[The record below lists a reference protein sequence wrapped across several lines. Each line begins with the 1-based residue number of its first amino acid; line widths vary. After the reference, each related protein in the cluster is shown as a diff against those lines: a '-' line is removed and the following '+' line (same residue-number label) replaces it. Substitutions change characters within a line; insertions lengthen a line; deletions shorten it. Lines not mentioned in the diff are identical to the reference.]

1 MHDYFGEWY
10 RTAGIPPESV
20 PLAERWKAV
29 EQFSPN
35 STEIA
40 LLTQLFFQLTLSDSS
55 FPETLRKAL
64 HDTDV
69 TIQMSGNDNELIV
82 LAGAELIDV
91 IDRADRELADFAALC
106 LVCAAAQ
113 NLRQNPL
120 VPDIPE
126 RATKYLKK
134 RSESRAKPV
143 KDSPETKLFD
153 ALTAVGGAHV
163 ELAGEFR
170 KIQLRLP
177 LVDEETNMLWWLVGE
192 TSGELDKRWSE
203 LDAGAVCSIGAAEL
217 ADLTKVLPGPVAARA
232 FLDRAVRSERKKV
245 PTSITIAEIV
255 SETPKEW
262 REKRYKTPIPNELAG
277 LLPIHQAMTLS
288 LQADDDGAWRNVFRT
303 LTRIPASAKGSPDAV
318 AYQMYLEHLT
328 ARSFAKMGKSE

>member
-29 EQFSPN
+29 EAFKAN
-35 STEIA
+35 SADAA

-55 FPETLRKAL
+55 FPETFRKSL

-69 TIQMSGNDNELIV
+69 TMPMSGNDNELIV
-82 LAGAELIDV
+82 LAGAELIDL
-91 IDRADRELADFAALC
+91 IERGQRDLADFAGLC
-106 LVCAAAQ
+106 LVCAGAQ

-126 RATKYLKK
+126 RATTYLKK
-134 RSESRAKPV
+134 RSENRAKPV
-143 KDSPETKLFD
+143 KESPETKLFD
-153 ALTAVGGAHV
+153 ALTAVGAPHS

-170 KIQLRLP
+170 KMQLRLP
-177 LVDEETNMLWWLVGE
+177 LVDEETNMLWWLVGD
-192 TSGELDKRWSE
+192 TSGDLNKRWNE
-203 LDAGAVCSIGAAEL
+203 LGVGAVCAVGAAEL
-217 ADLTKVLPGPVAARA
+217 AHLTKVLPGPIAARA
-232 FLDRAVRSERKKV
+232 FLDRAVRSERKKI
-245 PTSITIAEIV
+245 PMSISIAEVV

-262 REKRYKTPIPNELAG
+262 REKHHQTPVANQLTG

-288 LQADDDGAWRNVFRT
+288 LQADDDGAWRSVFKSST
-303 LTRIPASAKGSPDAV
+303 KIPATAKAAPDAV
-318 AYQMYLEHLT
+318 AYQIYLEHLT
-328 ARSFAKMGKSE
+328 ARSFAEMEESE

>member
-29 EQFSPN
+29 EKFSPN
-35 STEIA
+35 STDVA
-40 LLTQLFFQLTLSDSS
+40 LLIQLFFQLTLSHSS
-55 FPETLRKAL
+55 FPERFRKAL

-69 TIQMSGNDNELIV
+69 TMAMSGNDNELIV
-82 LAGAELIDV
+82 LAGAEVIDV

-126 RATKYLKK
+126 RGTKYLKK
-134 RSESRAKPV
+134 RSEDRAKPV
-143 KDSPETKLFD
+143 KDSPEGKLFD
-153 ALTAVGGAHV
+153 ALTALNAPHSD
-163 ELAGEFR
+163 LAAEFQ
-170 KIQLRLP
+170 KLQLRFP
-177 LVDEETNMLWWLVGE
+177 LVDEETNMLWWLVGD
-192 TSGELDKRWSE
+192 TSRDLDKRWSE
-203 LDAGAVCSIGAAEL
+203 LDAGAVCSVGAAEL

-245 PTSITIAEIV
+245 PASLSIAEVV

-262 REKRYKTPIPNELAG
+262 REKRHKTPIPNELAG

-288 LQADDDGAWRNVFRT
+288 VQADDDGAWRNLFKT
-303 LTRIPASAKGSPDAV
+303 ATKIPTTAKGSPDAV
-318 AYQMYLEHLT
+318 AYQIYLEHLT
-328 ARSFAKMGKSE
+328 ARSFAETGESE